1 MSADMEIPAVVQTT
15 AGPDRD
21 IPADDAT
28 STSTSTSPRASV
40 RSSKTEPEATSL
52 PTPAPEQEQQQEQEK
67 KTEQEP
73 EQEPD
78 QEPEQKPEQKPDQE
92 PEQEQEPESERE
104 QKPELKAAL
113 QPTSEPEP
121 TPEPEPQSDETLSLA
136 EKRLSKPANDTAV
149 ADIDTN
155 KNTEEDAEPEPEA
168 FTHNAPGNET
178 PKMAHD
184 SMVTVRLSEPPT
196 LTLDTSILIED
207 AVMPRRP
214 STVRFDKT
222 PLADVVESGR
232 DDIAD
237 HDDLSEPS
245 TPLPPTKNTRSMEEE
260 LIEDKDDDE
269 SESSKRIGNQRDSG
283 ASRRSSI
290 SEEVNWEQLQK
301 TEAEEPKDDETDKS
315 TAMLLAMLEKENDLL
330 ATNPK
335 SVKVQAVEQLAN
347 QQRVRP
353 PSMAQLRDMVNGPP
367 PAALRY
373 SMLPPPPMTDLE
385 FYAALVKDYQQ
396 TAARLPTLLSNKI
409 RKGIPPP
416 LRGVVW
422 QSMSGARDASL
433 EEQYERFSGESS
445 PYEPL
450 IGKDLGRSF
459 PGVDMFRDPEGDGQR
474 MLGRVLKCFSL
485 YDQKIGYCQGLAF
498 LVGPLLMHMPD
509 KQAFCVL
516 VRLMER
522 YDLRSCF
529 LPDLSGLHVRI
540 YQFRELLRENLPLLS
555 GHMEDL
561 QVDPAYVSQWFLSFF
576 ATTCPLPMLFRI
588 YDVIFAEGA
597 PETLMRV
604 ALSLMRKNQARILG
618 CSEFEDVMQLLLSR
632 GLWDCYHYNADEF
645 VQDFVSLTGV
655 VSREKLL
662 QLEQGYLEEKI
673 ATANAARTSDVTTA
687 ASRFLGRIW
696 ATSSTKSSNL
706 SPGLGAPSRPM
717 SILRRSTSK
726 QSLASTL
733 NSMEASSASVLSS
746 ASTDATGVSRDSSTT
761 TADDGA
767 SIKPSNGASHKNTEE
782 RNLHSQIEDLLTAL
796 SELQRNSALLASDL
810 QQEREQREEDK
821 RAVRSLLD
829 GLRKKASNDSVGTDA
844 SVETVKANDTSDAKK
859 PGDDDEEE
867 SSATDEKSGSASDD
881 ASTAPSADDLSQL
894 LDVVEQ
900 RFGLQEAT
908 TRRRSSTIQSKSSLR
923 DELSHAKDQLA
934 NAISQSQ
941 DYGRRIYDLDQEV
954 SALKEQVKESHAHT
968 RSLHQDKQRLEKQ
981 ILNMRAR
988 ASAVESDA
996 TTSANTAANSHA
1008 SASNISEW
1016 PKAAGAAGG
1025 LRELKLGRSRSTPS
1039 QAGSA
1044 FSKRTSSLPK
1054 AHDSTIPT
1062 VTTAHSPVNDQETL
1076 LLELVQAKTSEA
1088 IARQEAEET
1097 KQKLESLRKAYGLA
1111 PGDTPPVSQTPSAAS
1126 AAMGVFGRF
1135 TGGDATKAAAA
1146 PAVTTPPVEQK
1157 PATQA
1162 QAGGFWGWRR
1172 A

>member
-1 MSADMEIPAVVQTT
+1 MEPSIEKQVSPPAIPSADVEIPAVVNPTI
-15 AGPDRD
+15 APARD
-21 IPADDAT
+21 IPVDDTA
-28 STSTSTSPRASV
+28 STPTAASSPKSSI
-40 RSSKTEPEATSL
+40 RSSAMDTTATPISN
-52 PTPAPEQEQQQEQEK
+52 
-67 KTEQEP
+67 
-73 EQEPD
+73 
-78 QEPEQKPEQKPDQE
+78 
-92 PEQEQEPESERE
+92 
-104 QKPELKAAL
+104 
-113 QPTSEPEP
+113 PTSEPEP
-121 TPEPEPQSDETLSLA
+121 ELARGHEQELEQTQDSKSTLRPTSEPEPIHESEPQSNETLSPIDENTSKLADAVVTDTIA
-136 EKRLSKPANDTAV
+136 EKPAEDKGEV
-149 ADIDTN
+149 AS
-155 KNTEEDAEPEPEA
+155 PVPEA
-168 FTHNAPGNET
+168 FAPNVPGSVT

-196 LTLDTSILIED
+196 LTLDTSVLLED
-207 AVMPRRP
+207 AAALRRP

-222 PLADVVESGR
+222 PLAHVVER
-232 DDIAD
+232 DDSLDEVSSDPA
-237 HDDLSEPS
+237 
-245 TPLPPTKNTRSMEEE
+245 TPLPPTNSARSIEEE
-260 LIEDKDDDE
+260 LMDANAESGVESPADDKDHNA
-269 SESSKRIGNQRDSG
+269 K
-283 ASRRSSI
+283 ARRSSI

-335 SVKVQAVEQLAN
+335 SVKVQAVEQLSN

-353 PSMAQLRDMVNGPP
+353 PSMAQLRDMVNGPQP
-367 PAALRY
+367 SALRY

-422 QSMSGARDASL
+422 QSMSGACDASL

-445 PYEPL
+445 PYEPM

-459 PGVDMFRDPEGDGQR
+459 PGVDMFRDPDGDGQR

-604 ALSLMRKNQARILG
+604 ALSLMRKNQSRILG

-687 ASRFLGRIW
+687 AARFLGRIW
-696 ATSSTKSSNL
+696 ATTSTKSSNL
-706 SPGLGAPSRPM
+706 SPGLSAASRPM

-746 ASTDATGVSRDSSTT
+746 TSTDATGVSRDSSTT

-767 SIKPSNGASHKNTEE
+767 SIKPSNSTNHKNTEE

-796 SELQRNSALLASDL
+796 SELQRNNALLASDL

-844 SVETVKANDTSDAKK
+844 SLETVKANESTDAEQQ
-859 PGDDDEEE
+859 DEEADKSKSTLDAE
-867 SSATDEKSGSASDD
+867 SKTP
-881 ASTAPSADDLSQL
+881 TADDLSQL

-900 RFGLQEAT
+900 RFALPEVT
-908 TRRRSSTIQSKSSLR
+908 IRRRSSTIQPRTSLR
-923 DELSHAKDQLA
+923 DELSHVKDQLA

-968 RSLHQDKQRLEKQ
+968 RALHQDKQRLERQ
-981 ILNMRAR
+981 ILNMRVR
-988 ASAVESDA
+988 ASAVEVDDRA
-996 TTSANTAANSHA
+996 NAAAHPHTST
-1008 SASNISEW
+1008 SNIGEW
-1016 PKAAGAAGG
+1016 PKAATGAAGG

-1044 FSKRTSSLPK
+1044 FGKRTSSLPK
-1054 AHDSTIPT
+1054 PHDSTIPT
-1062 VTTAHSPVNDQETL
+1062 VSTPSPSVSDHEAL

-1088 IARQEAEET
+1088 IARQEADES
-1097 KQKLESLRKAYGLA
+1097 KLKLESLRKAYGLA

-1146 PAVTTPPVEQK
+1146 PAVTTPPIDQR
-1157 PATQA
+1157 PAQQT